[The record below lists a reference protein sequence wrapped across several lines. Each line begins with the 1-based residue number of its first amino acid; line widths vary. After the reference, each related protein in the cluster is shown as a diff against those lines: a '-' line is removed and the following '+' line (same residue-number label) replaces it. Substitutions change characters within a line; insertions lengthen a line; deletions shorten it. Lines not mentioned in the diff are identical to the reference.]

1 MSYAKEFYQLLMK
14 GSQAHARWELEMS
27 TNILKSRTRKGLLL
41 LLLLPILIG
50 GIAIAAGD
58 GSGLPNVLGG
68 KTAYMPS
75 HYTNA
80 IFFASVF
87 VGLCAGLITG
97 CIGAGGGFIIAP
109 ALMSVG
115 VKGILAVGT
124 DLFHIFAKAIMGSVL
139 HRKLGNISMSLAVT
153 FLIGSIGGASLGG
166 MLNRYL
172 YDLNPVLSDL
182 FITAVYVVIL
192 GFLSFYALADYFTA
206 RRGEAAG
213 KRSPAKTKKSP
224 RWASVCNPSTCRR

>member
-1 MSYAKEFYQLLMK
+1 MGVLF
-14 GSQAHARWELEMS
+14 
-27 TNILKSRTRKGLLL
+27 

-58 GSGLPNVLGG
+58 GAGLPNLIGG

-75 HYTNA
+75 HYTNL
-80 IFFASVF
+80 IFFASIF
-87 VGLCAGLITG
+87 VGVCAGLITG

-109 ALMSVG
+109 ALMSAG

-139 HRKLGNISMSLAVT
+139 HRKMGNISVSLAGT
-153 FLIGSIGGASLGG
+153 FLVGSIAGATLGG

-182 FITAVYVVIL
+182 FITTVYVFIL
-192 GFLSFYALADYFTA
+192 GFLSFYAMADYWTA
-206 RRGEAAG
+206 RKGEAA
-213 KRSPAKTKKSP
+213 TKDG
-224 RWASVCNPSTCRR
+224 R